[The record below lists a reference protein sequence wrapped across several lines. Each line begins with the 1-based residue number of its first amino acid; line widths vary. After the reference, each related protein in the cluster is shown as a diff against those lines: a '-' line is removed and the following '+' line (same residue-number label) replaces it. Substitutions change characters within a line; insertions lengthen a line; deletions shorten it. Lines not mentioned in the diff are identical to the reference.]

1 MCFLCYTSNHS
12 LTVLKWNFCTICIT
26 SYIFNGINDIL
37 QWYFCI
43 MWHAKATLLV
53 PFPDCVRYIKVCRI
67 DQGLAQ
73 CVVNVPWLDVG
84 GAKSSD
90 QKTAADKKRRRMSK
104 EPTEHG
110 IFTLSNWM
118 IYGEGIIC
126 WLIHGSYDSNR
137 QGAQY
142 RYRKKQFEHGDT
154 YSAHGP

>member
-1 MCFLCYTSNHS
+1 MRGERAL
-12 LTVLKWNFCTICIT
+12 I
-26 SYIFNGINDIL
+26 
-37 QWYFCI
+37 
-43 MWHAKATLLV
+43 
-53 PFPDCVRYIKVCRI
+53 R
-67 DQGLAQ
+67 
-73 CVVNVPWLDVG
+73 

-90 QKTAADKKRRRMSK
+90 QKMAADKKRRRMSK